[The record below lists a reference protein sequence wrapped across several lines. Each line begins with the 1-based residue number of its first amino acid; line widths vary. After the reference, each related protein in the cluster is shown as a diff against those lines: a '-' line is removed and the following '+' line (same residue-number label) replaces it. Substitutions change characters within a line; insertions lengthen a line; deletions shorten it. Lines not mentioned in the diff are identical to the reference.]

1 MTTHDIVIL
10 IAAIVGS
17 GGVVA
22 AIVAL
27 VKLRPEAGQI
37 LVTTA
42 QSVVIVQT
50 SVIENLEKQLNRV
63 SNELEELRIE
73 CREREDMLLIRIREL
88 EQKDAV

>member
-1 MTTHDIVIL
+1 MTAHDIIIIV
-10 IAAIVGS
+10 ASIVGS
-17 GGVVA
+17 SGVVA

-50 SVIENLEKQLNRV
+50 SVIDNLQKELARV
-63 SNELEELRIE
+63 SHEMEELREE
-73 CREREDMLLIRIREL
+73 CRVREESLLSRIKEL
-88 EQKDAV
+88 EQKS

>member
-88 EQKDAV
+88 EQKGGV